1 MLDCDDEYIIIA
13 STLIAL
19 ESKGRSNVKQL
30 CKDVYEI
37 SANVGSRKF
46 SSEGF
51 DNIFLP
57 LSIPT
62 LINAGCISISKNNG
76 LKSSDDIEINLDSIC
91 SLTRKTSK
99 DMKKIRDGNRM
110 KKKNS
115 NLMEIYETVY
125 KIINGHMDEECI
137 NRKFQQHIRNNT
149 SFSIS

>member
-1 MLDCDDEYIIIA
+1 LLDCDDEYIIIA

-46 SSEGF
+46 SSERF

-62 LINAGCISISKNNG
+62 LINAGCISISKNNQ
-76 LKSSDDIEINLDSIC
+76 LKSSGDIEINLNSIS
-91 SLTRKTSK
+91 SLMRKTFK

-115 NLMEIYETVY
+115 DLMEIYETVY

-137 NRKFQQHIRNNT
+137 NHGFQQHVRNNT
-149 SFSIS
+149 SFSI